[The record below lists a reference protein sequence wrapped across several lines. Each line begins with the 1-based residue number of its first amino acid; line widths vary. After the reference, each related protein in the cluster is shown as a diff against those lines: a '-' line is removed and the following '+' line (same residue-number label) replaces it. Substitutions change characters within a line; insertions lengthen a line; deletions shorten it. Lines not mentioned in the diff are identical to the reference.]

1 MNPDPGMGLSL
12 HLIVPLT
19 AVAVFALPF
28 SKGLR
33 LCLQALAVT
42 RAVEPGEIERRLE
55 RATREPLE
63 SITLRL
69 LRVLRRALR
78 EAGDGQPTEFLI
90 DASRQYVVNEYD
102 AHWARPISMSANLL
116 PPLGLIGTT
125 AGLLSLFLS
134 KQVDSQSLELG
145 ALGLALI
152 ATIAALTGYA
162 VLEAFKVR
170 LYHRMLARL
179 DDALAFFRSA
189 SLRAPRRSEPG
200 GVQRTA
206 QA

>member
-1 MNPDPGMGLSL
+1 M
-12 HLIVPLT
+12 
-19 AVAVFALPF
+19 
-28 SKGLR
+28 
-33 LCLQALAVT
+33 
-42 RAVEPGEIERRLE
+42 
-55 RATREPLE
+55 
-63 SITLRL
+63 

-78 EAGDGQPTEFLI
+78 EAGDGQPAEFLI

-125 AGLLSLFLS
+125 AGLLALFLS
-134 KQVDSQSLELG
+134 KEVDSQSLELG

-152 ATIAALTGYA
+152 STIAALTAYA
-162 VLEAFKVR
+162 WLEAFKVR

-189 SLRAPRRSEPG
+189 SARAPRRAEPSA
-200 GVQRTA
+200 VPRVA
-206 QA
+206 QS

>member
-1 MNPDPGMGLSL
+1 MNPEPGLGLSL
-12 HLIVPLT
+12 HLIVPLS

-28 SKGLR
+28 SRGLR

-55 RATREPLE
+55 RAAREPLE
-63 SITLRL
+63 SITLQL

-78 EAGDGQPTEFLI
+78 EAEGQPTEFLI

-125 AGLLSLFLS
+125 AGLLALFLS
-134 KQVDSQSLELG
+134 KEVDSQSLELG

-152 ATIAALTGYA
+152 STIAALTAYA
-162 VLEAFKVR
+162 WLEAFKVR
-170 LYHRMLARL
+170 LYHRMLARI

-189 SLRAPRRSEPG
+189 SARAPRRVEPAA
-200 GVQRTA
+200 VARAA
-206 QA
+206 QS

>member
-1 MNPDPGMGLSL
+1 MNPDPGVGLSL
-12 HLIVPLT
+12 HLLVPLT

-28 SKGLR
+28 SRGLR

-55 RATREPLE
+55 RPAREPLE
-63 SITLRL
+63 SITLRM

-78 EAGDGQPTEFLI
+78 EAGDGHPAEFLI
-90 DASRQYVVNEYD
+90 DASRQYVANEYE

-125 AGLLSLFLS
+125 AGLLALFLS
-134 KQVDSQSLELG
+134 KEVDSQSLELG

-152 ATIAALTGYA
+152 STIAALTAYA
-162 VLEAFKVR
+162 WLEAFKVR

-179 DDALAFFRSA
+179 DDALAFFRSTSA
-189 SLRAPRRSEPG
+189 RAPRRAEPSA
-200 GVQRTA
+200 VPRAA
-206 QA
+206 QS

>member
-1 MNPDPGMGLSL
+1 MNPDPGVGLAL

-28 SKGLR
+28 SRGLR

-42 RAVEPGEIERRLE
+42 RAVEPDEIERRLE
-55 RATREPLE
+55 RPVREPLE
-63 SITLRL
+63 SVTLQM

-78 EAGDGQPTEFLI
+78 EAGEGHPVEFLV

-102 AHWARPISMSANLL
+102 AHWGRPISMSANLL

-125 AGLLSLFLS
+125 AGLLALFLS

-152 ATIAALTGYA
+152 ATIAALSGYA

-170 LYHRMLARL
+170 LYHRLLARL
-179 DDALAFFRSA
+179 DDALAFYRSNA
-189 SLRAPRRSEPG
+189 VRAPRRAEPG
-200 GVQRTA
+200 VVARAA
-206 QA
+206 QS

>member
-102 AHWARPISMSANLL
+102 AHWARPISMTANLL

-125 AGLLSLFLS
+125 AGLLALFLS

>member
-1 MNPDPGMGLSL
+1 MNPDPGTGLSL
-12 HLIVPLT
+12 HLIVPLG

-33 LCLQALAVT
+33 LCLQALRVT
-42 RAVEPGEIERRLE
+42 RAVAPDEIERRLE
-55 RATREPLE
+55 RGAREPLE
-63 SITLRL
+63 SITLQL

-78 EAGDGQPTEFLI
+78 EAGDGQPVEFLI

-125 AGLLSLFLS
+125 AGLLALFLS
-134 KQVDSQSLELG
+134 KEVESQSLELG

-152 ATIAALTGYA
+152 STITALTAYA
-162 VLEAFKVR
+162 WLEAFKVR

-179 DDALAFFRSA
+179 DDALAFFRNASA
-189 SLRAPRRSEPG
+189 RAPRRAEPAA
-200 GVQRTA
+200 VPRAA
-206 QA
+206 QS